1 MTPNRINATT
11 VTTGVL
17 ALAMVIAAMDLLRSS
32 QACRMAVKLVK
43 TMNSGHAYRIGPFAS
58 TPMTCEE
65 TVGRNVISRAITA
78 ETVRVKADVAKTS
91 VCARLV

>member
-1 MTPNRINATT
+1 
-11 VTTGVL
+11 
-17 ALAMVIAAMDLLRSS
+17 
-32 QACRMAVKLVK
+32 
-43 TMNSGHAYRIGPFAS
+43 
-58 TPMTCEE
+58 MTCEE